1 MRTVRKF
8 AFLVIGVAWCWSQ
21 GQAPA
26 TLLERIDARAVQQW
40 YPQAS
45 SANVKKYVPY
55 VFSALRR
62 AKWNNDR
69 DLIAYVF
76 ATIAAE
82 NEQFAPSAEV
92 VAIKGK
98 YANTLNTSRP
108 FGRYDEDIATAI
120 KLGNS
125 IYGGLDSIRLHE
137 MHGDPVTDYKNGELY
152 RGRGFIQLTG
162 RASYRKYG
170 EAIGVGDDLEIHPE
184 KAGDPELASLLLVA
198 YLKPAEPTIKNCIN
212 RGDLRCARKVVNT
225 AALGLDRFTNVFRK
239 AQASLNEPMTH

>member
-1 MRTVRKF
+1 V
-8 AFLVIGVAWCWSQ
+8 
-21 GQAPA
+21 
-26 TLLERIDARAVQQW
+26 E
-40 YPQAS
+40 
-45 SANVKKYVPY
+45 KYVPY
-55 VFSALRR
+55 VFAALRR
-62 AKWNNDR
+62 ARWSDDR

-137 MHGDPVTDYKNGELY
+137 MHGDSVTDYKNGELY

-162 RASYRKYG
+162 RANYRKYG
-170 EAIGVGDDLEIHPE
+170 EAIGVGDDLEKHPE
-184 KAGDPELASLLLVA
+184 KAADPELASLLLVA
-198 YLKPAEPTIKNCIN
+198 YLKPAEPTIKNCIS

-225 AALGLDRFTNVFRK
+225 AALGIDRFKDVYRK
-239 AQASLNEPMTH
+239 AQASLNEPVGH